1 MGQKVNPIGFRL
13 PISRDWSSRWY
24 ASRKDFADY
33 LFADGQIRSFLKKK
47 LKQAAVARIVI
58 ERAWNSVRVTIHTA
72 RPGVVIGRK
81 GSEIEKMTEEISRLA
96 GGKQVKVDIV
106 EIKTPDIDAQL
117 VAENVASQL
126 ERRISFR
133 RAMKRAVQLAM
144 EQGALGIKIRCAG
157 RLGGA
162 EIARTERYHEG
173 KVPLHTMRQPIDY
186 GFTEAET
193 VAGKIGVKCW
203 ICKKPTDPEAE
214 EQQQQQQFKERE
226 RRRAPQQAAP
236 EPAPAPA
243 EPAPAA

>member
-13 PISRDWSSRWY
+13 PLTRDWSSRWF

-33 LFADGQIRSFLKKK
+33 LLADVKIRESLKKK
-47 LKQAAVARIVI
+47 LRSAAVSRIVI
-58 ERAWNSVRVTIHTA
+58 ERAWNSLRVTIYTA

-106 EIKTPDIDAQL
+106 EIKRPDIDAQL
-117 VAENVASQL
+117 VAENVCAQL

-133 RAMKRAVQLAM
+133 RAMKKAVQVAM
-144 EQGALGIKIRCAG
+144 DGGALGIKIRASG

-162 EIARTERYHEG
+162 EIARTEWYREG
-173 KVPLHTMRQPIDY
+173 TVPLHTMRIPIDY
-186 GFTEAET
+186 GFAEADT

-203 ICKKPTDPEAE
+203 VCKKEEKSDAQKNE
-214 EQQQQQQFKERE
+214 EQRVERAE
-226 RRRAPQQAAP
+226 RAERA
-236 EPAPAPA
+236 ERNAPANA
-243 EPAPAA
+243 

>member
-13 PISRDWSSRWY
+13 PVTRDWGSRWY

-33 LFADGQIRSFLKKK
+33 LIADDKIRTVLKKK
-47 LKQAAVARIVI
+47 LKQAAIARIVI

-72 RPGVVIGRK
+72 RPGVVIGRR
-81 GSEIEKMTEEISRLA
+81 GQEIENLTKEVSDLA
-96 GGKQVKVDIV
+96 GGKQVKIDIV
-106 EIKTPDIDAQL
+106 EIKNPDLVAQL

-133 RAMKRAVQLAM
+133 RAMKRAVQLTM
-144 EQGALGIKIRCAG
+144 DQGALGIKIRCAG

-173 KVPLHTMRQPIDY
+173 KVPLHTLRTPIDY
-186 GFTEAET
+186 GFAEAET

-203 ICKKPTDPEAE
+203 ICKKVEEEAEKAKETVVRSSPAPEAE
-214 EQQQQQQFKERE
+214 
-226 RRRAPQQAAP
+226 
-236 EPAPAPA
+236 
-243 EPAPAA
+243 APAAV

>member
-13 PISRDWSSRWY
+13 PLSRDWSSRWY

-33 LFADGQIRSFLKKK
+33 LFADGKIREFLKKK

-58 ERAWNSVRVTIHTA
+58 ERAWNSLRVTIHTA

-96 GGKQVKVDIV
+96 GGKQVKIDIV
-106 EIKTPDIDAQL
+106 EIKSPDTDAQL

-144 EQGALGIKIRCAG
+144 EQGALGVKIRCSG

-162 EIARTERYHEG
+162 EIARTERYREG

-186 GFTEAET
+186 GFTEAMT
-193 VAGKIGVKCW
+193 VAGKIGIKCW
-203 ICKKPTDPEAE
+203 ICKKQTTPQEAE
-214 EQQQQQQFKERE
+214 EQQQQQAPARE
-226 RRRAPQQAAP
+226 RRPARQQQEAEAAAP
-236 EPAPAPA
+236 AVA
-243 EPAPAA
+243 

>member
-13 PISRDWSSRWY
+13 PISRDWTSRWY

-33 LFADGQIRSFLKKK
+33 LFADGQIRGFLKKK

-58 ERAWNSVRVTIHTA
+58 ERAWNSLRVTIHTA

-96 GGKQVKVDIV
+96 GGKQVKIDIV
-106 EIKTPDIDAQL
+106 EIKIPDIDAQL

-133 RAMKRAVQLAM
+133 RAMKRAVQIAM
-144 EQGALGIKIRCAG
+144 EQGALGIKIRCSG

-162 EIARTERYHEG
+162 EIARTEWYREG
-173 KVPLHTMRQPIDY
+173 KIPLHTLRIPIDY

-193 VAGKIGVKCW
+193 IAGKIGIKCW
-203 ICKKPTDPEAE
+203 VCKKQEKTEAE
-214 EQQQQQQFKERE
+214 QKQDDRDKVATEATAAAE
-226 RRRAPQQAAP
+226 AAP
-236 EPAPAPA
+236 AVVETA
-243 EPAPAA
+243 